1 MKKCVKE
8 LADTC
13 LRGIVPRRVPPSR
26 RQPCMTNVTRRRAV
40 NDSGHVIAHTDREK
54 REKFRRTHI
63 RITTRNYEVP
73 ILDPF
78 I

>member
-13 LRGIVPRRVPPSR
+13 LRGIVPRGVPPSR

-40 NDSGHVIAHTDREK
+40 NDSGHVIAHTDQNEK
-54 REKFRRTHI
+54 REKFRI
-63 RITTRNYEVP
+63 
-73 ILDPF
+73 
-78 I
+78 